1 MEVQNHWK
9 NVTQKPFH
17 ILSDCGKIDVRCA
30 SVRISPE
37 IGTLGYAVRFRKRIG
52 LPTAKRLSLCKP
64 PGYGYGKSEQML
76 F

>member
-1 MEVQNHWK
+1 MEVQNHWR
-9 NVTQKPFH
+9 NVTQRPFH

-52 LPTAKRLSLCKP
+52 FPTAKRLSLRKP

>member
-1 MEVQNHWK
+1 MEVQNYWK
-9 NVTQKPFH
+9 NVTQKPFR

-52 LPTAKRLSLCKP
+52 FPTAKRLSLRKP
-64 PGYGYGKSEQML
+64 PRYGYGKSEQML

>member
-1 MEVQNHWK
+1 MEVQNHWR
-9 NVTQKPFH
+9 NVTQRPFH

-37 IGTLGYAVRFRKRIG
+37 IGTLGYAARFRKRIG
-52 LPTAKRLSLCKP
+52 LPTAKRLSLCNP